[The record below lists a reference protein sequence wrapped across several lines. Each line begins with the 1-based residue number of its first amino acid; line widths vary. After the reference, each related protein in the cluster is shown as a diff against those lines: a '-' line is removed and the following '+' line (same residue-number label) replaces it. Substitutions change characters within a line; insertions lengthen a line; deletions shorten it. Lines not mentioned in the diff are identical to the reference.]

1 MRISLLAALAA
12 AALMSATAASAQ
24 ILHYAA
30 SLNGASETP
39 PNTTSGTGMVK
50 LDLDTTAKTVSWAV
64 TYQGLTGP
72 ATAAHFHGPAPAGRA
87 AAVEVPVT
95 GDLASPITGQASVTD
110 TQMDDLRAGQWYF
123 NIHTAAH
130 PAGEVRGQ
138 LAPAH

>member
-1 MRISLLAALAA
+1 MRMPILAALAA
-12 AALMSATAASAQ
+12 VALMSATSASAE
-24 ILHYAA
+24 IKHYAA

-39 PNTTSGTGMVK
+39 PNMTGGTGVVK
-50 LDLDTTAKTVSWAV
+50 LDLDTTAKTVSWTV

-72 ATAAHFHGPAPAGRA
+72 ATAAHFHGPAPVGRPAG
-87 AAVEVPVT
+87 VEVPVK
-95 GDLASPITGQASVTD
+95 GDLSSPITGQASITD

>member
-1 MRISLLAALAA
+1 MRVSILAVLAIG
-12 AALMSATAASAQ
+12 ALMSATAASAE

-39 PNTTSGTGMVK
+39 PNTTTGTGTVK
-50 LDLDTTAKTVSWAV
+50 LDLDTAAKSVSWTV

-72 ATAAHFHGPAPAGRA
+72 ATAAHFHGPAPVGRPAG
-87 AAVEVPVT
+87 VEVPVK
-95 GDLASPITGQASVTD
+95 GDLTSPITGQATITD